1 MKKILLF
8 LFFVLMSTTFY
19 AQTVTLTFTGN
30 DVSTTQYVQLDRV
43 VINNLTQNWQ
53 ETIYWPDTVLTM
65 QVGTGINEV
74 GTNTGAFLQLSQSNP
89 NPFNGITYASL
100 IVGKQGEVRVEIT
113 DVTGRLIGVNDFSF
127 EPGAHQLRVT
137 LSTAGMYFLT
147 AKMNGQTSS
156 VKMVNKSEG
165 GKDAIE
171 DAGYAE
177 TQKSASPK
185 TGRFASK
192 GPSTNP
198 FQWGDQ
204 MEYVG
209 YATIDGTEK
218 EGEHIIQ
225 LQNSSQS
232 FTLQFVTSSA
242 GNDGQPCP
250 GAATVTDIDN
260 NTYNTVRIGD
270 QCWMKENLRT
280 TRYADGTTIALG
292 SSTSTTTKYRYYP
305 NNDESNVATYGYL
318 YNWNAVMGASSSSS
332 ANPSGVQGICP
343 DGWHVPSNAE
353 FHQLKYFVSSRSQ
366 YVCGDDNTYIA
377 KALAS
382 VEGWNSSS
390 EQCAVGNNSSTNNMT
405 GFSALPAGIR
415 FAGASFFGDFARFWS
430 STKMPENSSL
440 AFYMQ
445 LSYDKAFVLDD
456 EWMYG
461 GNAIVSG
468 HSVRCVRN

>member
-1 MKKILLF
+1 MKKFLLF
-8 LFFVLMSTTFY
+8 AFIMLLSTFFY
-19 AQTVTLTFTGN
+19 AQTVTLTFTGSEN
-30 DVSTTQYVQLDRV
+30 AYNQHIQLDRV
-43 VINNLTQNWQ
+43 VISNLTRNWQ
-53 ETIYWPDTVLTM
+53 ETIFWPDTVLTM
-65 QVGTGINEV
+65 QVGTGIDDIA
-74 GTNTGAFLQLSQSNP
+74 GAMDYSSIQLLQNNP
-89 NPFNGITYASL
+89 NPFTSTTEVSIMAANEGTVSVDIADINGRIIAANEYS
-100 IVGKQGEVRVEIT
+100 QQ
-113 DVTGRLIGVNDFSF
+113 
-127 EPGAHQLRVT
+127 PGILQFRVT
-137 LSTAGMYFLT
+137 LATAGTYVMT
-147 AKMNGQTSS
+147 ARQNGHTSS
-156 VKMVNKSEG
+156 IKMVCNGGTEVNK
-165 GKDAIE
+165 IE
-171 DAGYAE
+171 YTGSAE
-177 TQKSASPK
+177 MRDLAFSKSPELHNAPK
-185 TGRFASK
+185 YTTTNSFAL
-192 GPSTNP
+192 
-198 FQWGDQ
+198 GDQ

-209 YATIDGTEK
+209 YATIDGMEFESIHATWVQTE
-218 EGEHIIQ
+218 
-225 LQNSSQS
+225 SQDI
-232 FTLQFVTSSA
+232 TLYFDFSL
-242 GNDGQPCP
+242 NQPCP

-415 FAGASFFGDFARFWS
+415 FASASFFGEFARFWS